1 MKLQIAIPSKGRIS
15 DPSIEILEQAGLK
28 LKDTTNRKLM
38 ANTHNPNID
47 VMFTRA
53 SDIPTF
59 IEEGIVDMGIT
70 GVDLIHEKDADVEE
84 ILDLDFGQTK
94 LVLAVP
100 ESSNIKSIK
109 DFNENMRIA
118 TEFPNLT
125 RKYLKENGVEGVE
138 IVELAGSTEIAPLI
152 GIADGITDL
161 TSTGT
166 TLKTNHLKIIDTIL
180 ESTIKL
186 IANKDSLS
194 EKYELVEAV
203 TTSIQ
208 GVINASNKKL
218 ILMNV
223 HKENLNQVKDVLP
236 GMSGPTISEI
246 LSKKDM
252 FAVQAVVDEEKVF
265 KLVNELKKVGARDI
279 LVVPIERVIN

>member
-252 FAVQAVVDEEKVF
+252 FAVQAVVDEDKVF

>member
-223 HKENLNQVKDVLP
+223 HKEDLNQVKDVLP

-252 FAVQAVVDEEKVF
+252 FAVQAVVDEDKVF

>member
-1 MKLQIAIPSKGRIS
+1 
-15 DPSIEILEQAGLK
+15 
-28 LKDTTNRKLM
+28 M

-223 HKENLNQVKDVLP
+223 HKEDLNQVKDVLP

-252 FAVQAVVDEEKVF
+252 FAVQAVVDEDKVF

>member
-100 ESSNIKSIK
+100 ENSNIKSVR

-252 FAVQAVVDEEKVF
+252 FAVQAVVDEDKVF